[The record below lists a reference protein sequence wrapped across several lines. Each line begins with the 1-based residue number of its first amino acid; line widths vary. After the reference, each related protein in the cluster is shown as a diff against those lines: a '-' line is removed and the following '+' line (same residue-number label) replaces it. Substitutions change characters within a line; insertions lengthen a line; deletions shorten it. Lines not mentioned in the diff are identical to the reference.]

1 MKTKYNVSLR
11 FILDQKDEEFV
22 LQSIR
27 NLFGYGK
34 ISLRKDRTNN
44 TVYRYTIHSIKAS
57 KIVINY
63 FNQFPLK
70 TTKKHS
76 FNI

>member
-11 FILDQKDEEFV
+11 FILDQKDEEMV
-22 LQSIR
+22 LQNIR

-34 ISLRKDRTNN
+34 VSLRKDRTKN
-44 TVYRYTIHSIKAS
+44 TVYRYTTHSLTAS
-57 KIVINY
+57 KIINDY
-63 FNQFPLK
+63 FNMFPLK

-76 FNI
+76 FDI